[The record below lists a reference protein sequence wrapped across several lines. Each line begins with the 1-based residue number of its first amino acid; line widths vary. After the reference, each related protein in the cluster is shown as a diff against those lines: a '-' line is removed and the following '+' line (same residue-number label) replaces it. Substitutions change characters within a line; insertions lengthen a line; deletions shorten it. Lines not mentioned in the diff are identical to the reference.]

1 MTSLLVDLVLTAVA
15 VFAVAE
21 LLPGVKCKSF
31 GTALIVALVYS
42 IINAVLFWVLA
53 ILTLPLIMI
62 TLGLFMIIL
71 NAFLLWLTDK
81 LIEDFEI
88 SSFGMTIIA
97 SICITIIFKVL
108 SVAVGIIL

>member
-1 MTSLLVDLVLTAVA
+1 MIMMLINLALMAIA

-42 IINAVLFWVLA
+42 VIHALLFWVLA
-53 ILTLPLIMI
+53 ILSLPLMI
-62 TLGLFMIIL
+62 LTLGLFTFII

-81 LIEDFEI
+81 LIDDFDI
-88 SSFGMTIIA
+88 SSFGMTIVT
-97 SICITIIFKVL
+97 SLCITILFTIMKW
-108 SVAVGIIL
+108 AVTMAM